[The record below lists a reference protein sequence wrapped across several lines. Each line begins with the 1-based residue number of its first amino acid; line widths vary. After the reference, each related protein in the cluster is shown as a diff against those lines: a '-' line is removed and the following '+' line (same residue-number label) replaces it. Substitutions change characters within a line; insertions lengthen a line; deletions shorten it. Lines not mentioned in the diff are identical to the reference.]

1 MKRRILYGGLLL
13 LLGANLFLGA
23 QIYFSSGQGAEKEDP
38 YPQMK
43 LFSIVVDRVRN
54 DYVDGGKLTY
64 QDLIHGALKGMLSTL
79 DPHSEFMEPIKYD
92 ELKKD
97 TQGEFGG
104 VGIVISMKDNYITVV
119 SPMDDTPGFR
129 AGILSGD
136 RIIKINGKSTE
147 KLGLPEAVKMLRGE
161 PGTEVSLTVLRPSN
175 GAVKDHKLARA
186 SIKVDTI
193 KDIEGKREFPLSENN
208 VGYVR
213 IVQFGEQ
220 TASDLED
227 GLRKLEA
234 KGMESLIIDLRGNPG
249 GLLDQAVK
257 VCEKF
262 LPRNQLVVSTEGR
275 DAKQKSEYRATGR
288 DRHPSMPIVVLVNY
302 GSASA
307 SEIVAGCLQD
317 ATGLGVCKA
326 IIVGEQTFGK
336 GSVQSILPL
345 QDGSALRLTTA
356 KYYTPSHKVIHEKG
370 ITPDIVVPM
379 SDEEEHDV
387 FLKRTPGGIDTVEPK
402 DQDRVR
408 NAHDIQL
415 DRAMDLL
422 KGISLYSKRLPAM
435 EKRSLKGEKVAAAK

>member
-1 MKRRILYGGLLL
+1 MKRRILYGALLA
-13 LLGANLFLGA
+13 LLGANLFVGG
-23 QIYFSSGQGAEKEDP
+23 QIYFSSVQAAEREDP
-38 YPQMK
+38 YPQLK
-43 LFSIVVDRVRN
+43 LFGIVLDKVRN

-64 QDLIHGALKGMLSTL
+64 QDLIHGALKGMLNTL

-104 VGIVISMKDNYITVV
+104 VGVVISMKDNFITVV
-119 SPMDDTPGFR
+119 APMDDTPGFK

-136 RIIKINGKSTE
+136 RIIKINGRSAE
-147 KLGLPEAVKMLRGE
+147 KIGLPDAVKMLRGE
-161 PGTEVSLTVLRPSN
+161 PGSDVSLTILRPST
-175 GAVKDHKLARA
+175 GVMKDYKLTRA
-186 SIKVDTI
+186 SIKVDTV
-193 KDIEGKREFPLSENN
+193 KDLAGRREFPLSENN
-208 VGYVR
+208 VGYIR
-213 IVQFGEQ
+213 LIQFGEQ

-227 GLRKLEA
+227 ALRKLEA
-234 KGMESLIIDLRGNPG
+234 KGMESLVLDLRGNPG

-370 ITPDIVVPM
+370 ITPDIVVTM

-422 KGISLYSKRLPAM
+422 KGISLYSKRAPAA
-435 EKRSLKGEKVAAAK
+435 ERRPLKGEKVAAAK